1 MNNTKYSFLPQND
14 TGRLSVED
22 TRKYFSRFFLSVFT
36 FELVSF
42 VLTYGLIFV
51 AAAVIHATAPS
62 LVDNADFVSLLEN
75 GVQFLALYGISIPAF
90 FAVSSVLPTVRP
102 DKVKMGFG
110 KWLVGLCICMLLM
123 TAGGYASNIL
133 VTIIDMI
140 SGGALT
146 NPVEDMISET
156 SLWVDILVIVI
167 LAPILEELLFRK
179 ILCNKLLALGEGVA
193 VVVGGIIFGL
203 AHGNFFQMPYA
214 LLVGFMLSFIYV
226 KTGKIIYTI
235 GYHMVLN
242 FVGSV
247 VAPWVIESVDLE
259 RLDTLLAEM
268 NPNIDELADM
278 LISMI
283 PLFFYEM
290 VVMGLSTVGLVFL
303 IIAIVKKQIR
313 FESGIIPPAK
323 EKLFMN
329 SVCTVGAAALVTV
342 YVIYFVISIIP
353 VN

>member
-1 MNNTKYSFLPQND
+1 MLRILKLIIYYFGYQLGFSAVAMAVSKTFVPMDMATMTSLVMVASTLVMMWHLLHFKYVD
-14 TGRLSVED
+14 LSQDKFGGV
-22 TRKYFSRFFLSVFT
+22 SRQVL
-36 FELVSF
+36 LVSVVF
-42 VLTYGLIFV
+42 VFAAMYVLNLLIEQTGLPNSNEEAFIAMSRNPFG
-51 AAAVIHATAPS
+51 
-62 LVDNADFVSLLEN
+62 LLSI
-75 GVQFLALYGISIPAF
+75 AL
-90 FAVSSVLPTVRP
+90 
-102 DKVKMGFG
+102 
-110 KWLVGLCICMLLM
+110 
-123 TAGGYASNIL
+123 
-133 VTIIDMI
+133 
-140 SGGALT
+140 
-146 NPVEDMISET
+146 
-156 SLWVDILVIVI
+156 

-278 LISMI
+278 LVSMI